1 MPRVDIDVYTVVIKE
16 FAKAVGVSKNKGVI
30 LVLDQAGW
38 HSKKELP
45 EGIELEFL
53 PRACGYDKSEIAR
66 IGYQNQTS
74 QSQDSYLL
82 ENVNSKKNCR
92 IAYICE
98 KL

>member
-1 MPRVDIDVYTVVIKE
+1 MNVSPTLVIFGKHLRQTKAQEFMP
-16 FAKAVGVSKNKGVI
+16 S
-30 LVLDQAGW
+30 
-38 HSKKELP
+38 
-45 EGIELEFL
+45 
-53 PRACGYDKSEIAR
+53 RACGYDKSEIAR

>member
-1 MPRVDIDVYTVVIKE
+1 MVQLILIE
-16 FAKAVGVSKNKGVI
+16 EVS
-30 LVLDQAGW
+30 
-38 HSKKELP
+38 
-45 EGIELEFL
+45 
-53 PRACGYDKSEIAR
+53 RACGYDKSEIAR

>member
-1 MPRVDIDVYTVVIKE
+1 MAVDLGY
-16 FAKAVGVSKNKGVI
+16 
-30 LVLDQAGW
+30 Q
-38 HSKKELP
+38 
-45 EGIELEFL
+45 GIEKDYEGADVAIPHKR